1 MFLKTGDTIGI
12 AAPARKISKQEL
24 QKSIEIIEE
33 NGYKVFLSPNLFN
46 QNNQF
51 SGTDLERASDFNLLL
66 NNPEVKA
73 ILCARGG
80 YGSLRII
87 DLINWNLFNNNPKII
102 AGFSDITVLHSHIN
116 LALNQQSLHSTMPIN
131 MAKTDNP
138 FQEINNKSFFNA
150 LAGKKISYTL
160 GSSILNTSA
169 FIEGKLI
176 GGNLSVLYSMMGSKS
191 FEINEDVILFIE
203 DLDEYLYHVDRMMM
217 GLSRMKGAENIKAIL
232 VGSFTEMKDNTIP
245 FGKSANEIIAEHAQR
260 LKIPIIFNFPA
271 GHDQLNQAF
280 FLGKK
285 ARINDLVFEQN
296 Y

>member
-1 MFLKTGDTIGI
+1 MFLKPGDTIGI

-87 DLINWNLFNNNPKII
+87 DLINWNIFNNNPKII

-160 GSSILNTSA
+160 GSSNLNTSE

-203 DLDEYLYHVDRMMM
+203 DLDEYLYHIDRMMM

>member
-1 MFLKTGDTIGI
+1 MFLKPGDTIGI

-203 DLDEYLYHVDRMMM
+203 DLDEYLYHIDRMMM
-217 GLSRMKGAENIKAIL
+217 GLSRMKGAENINAIL

>member
-1 MFLKTGDTIGI
+1 MFLKPGDTIGI

-33 NGYKVFLSPNLFN
+33 NGYKVFLTPNLFN

-160 GSSILNTSA
+160 GSSNLNTSA

-203 DLDEYLYHVDRMMM
+203 DLDEYLYHIDRMMM

>member
-1 MFLKTGDTIGI
+1 MFLKPGDTIGI

-87 DLINWNLFNNNPKII
+87 DLIDWNLFNNTPKII
-102 AGFSDITVLHSHIN
+102 AGFSDITVFHSHIN

-160 GSSILNTSA
+160 ENSNLNTSA

-191 FEINEDVILFIE
+191 FEIKDDIILFIE
-203 DLDEYLYHVDRMMM
+203 DLDEYLYHIDRMMM

>member
-1 MFLKTGDTIGI
+1 MFLKPGDTIGI

-160 GSSILNTSA
+160 GSSNLNTSA

-203 DLDEYLYHVDRMMM
+203 DLDEYLYHIDRMMM

>member
-1 MFLKTGDTIGI
+1 MFLKPGDTIGI

-87 DLINWNLFNNNPKII
+87 DLIDWNLFNNNPKII

-160 GSSILNTSA
+160 ENSNLNTSA

-176 GGNLSVLYSMMGSKS
+176 GGNLSVLYSIMGSKS

-203 DLDEYLYHVDRMMM
+203 DLDEYLYHIDRMMM

>member
-1 MFLKTGDTIGI
+1 MFLKPGDTIGI

-160 GSSILNTSA
+160 GSSNLNTSA

-203 DLDEYLYHVDRMMM
+203 DLDEYLYHIDRMMM

-245 FGKSANEIIAEHAQR
+245 FGKSPNEIIAEHAQR